1 MALSQKRILGQLS
14 SSAAALLTVTSGQTW
29 ILNGGTVTNGDTG
42 ASVADIIFYIYPSGG
57 SDGDATKR
65 LVINSMLP
73 GETRYLNLRDHME
86 AGDVLEGVAGTA
98 SKINYHIPY
107 TVRTD

>member
-1 MALSQKRILGQLS
+1 MALSQRRIMGQLA
-14 SSAAALLTVTSGQTW
+14 SSAAALLTVPTGQTW
-29 ILNGGTVTNGDTG
+29 ILNGGTVTNGDTSS
-42 ASVADIIFYIYPSGG
+42 SVADVIFYIYPSGG

-65 LVINSMLP
+65 LVIKSMLP
-73 GETRYLNLRDHME
+73 GEIRYLNLRDHME
-86 AGDVLEGVAGTA
+86 AGDVMEAVAGTA